1 MRHSLVVLG
10 LSLLVTVPAHAQP
23 ATPPEPPSPPAA
35 GSTPLL
41 LQHPSLSGTSIAFD
55 YAGEIWT
62 VPRSGGVAERIV
74 TGEDQLSH
82 PLFSPDGSR
91 IAFTGRYDGNTD
103 VYVVPAAG
111 GEPRRLTFHPGPDE
125 AVGWTPDGRSIL
137 FRSPRAVPRDL
148 DQLYVVSA
156 DSGVPAPL
164 PLPSGEEGSFSPDGS
179 QIAYSPI
186 NQWQPAWKGYRG
198 GQTARIWIARLSDS
212 HVTPIP
218 RPNSN
223 DRDPMWVGGKIYFL
237 SDRDGPTTLYAY
249 EPGSGT
255 VTRLVDNAHGFS
267 MASASAGPNGI
278 VIDHFGRLELFHTDT
293 GHLDTVP
300 VTVSADLPQVRP
312 HFEPVKPD
320 AIEHARI
327 TASGKRVVIEARGE
341 ILSVPA
347 DKGDVRN
354 LTQSPGVADR
364 DPAPSPDGRSVAYFS
379 DESGEYALQIRPA
392 DGLGAVRSISLG
404 QPGSF
409 FYDIHWSPDSKK
421 LVYHDKR
428 LILWMVDLSG
438 AAKPV
443 KVDTDRFDTPFFRF
457 DPAWSFDSRWI
468 TYTKQ
473 LPNHLHAAFAY
484 AIETGRATQLTD
496 GLSDVAFPR
505 FDRNGKYL
513 YFTASTSVGLGAG
526 WLDMSSMGRA
536 VDGAAYVMVL
546 RKDLPSPVAP
556 QSDEENASEEPRP
569 GPKSASTHPHDE
581 ARSDPAPNPVP
592 DASSETSSDLPAGPA
607 PDSDKPQGHSSPPA
621 RVTIDFDGLDQRI
634 MALPIERANFAG
646 LEVGAEG
653 VIYTLTKPSAQTD
666 EDLQN
671 HEDQPAQTLS
681 RFDFKKRANKALASD
696 VQSDSFSVSADG
708 THMLLERKK
717 DWIVAPADAPLKPA
731 GSDNPASPDNKD
743 AQHTLKLAQVSVRVD
758 PRAEWRQ
765 MFYETWRIE
774 RDFFY
779 DPRLHGLD
787 EQAAIRTYAPF
798 LPGLGA
804 RQDLNVLFQEM
815 TGHIAVGHTFI
826 RGGDLP
832 DQPKAKVGLLGADYV
847 VSDGNWKITRIL
859 RGENWNP
866 KLVAPLSQPG
876 IQVKEGEFLLAVNG
890 RPIPVDQEIY
900 AAFDGLADTRT
911 VLTVGPTADGKGARQ
926 VTVVPVASE
935 TALRLRTWMEQN
947 RRTVDV
953 LSGGKVAYVYLPD
966 TASGGFANFNRYYFA
981 QVGHQAAVIDERF
994 NHGGDIADYIID
1006 QLRRTPQMVNETREG
1021 EPIVEPAQAIFG
1033 PKVMIINEMSGSGG
1047 DALPWLFRKN
1057 KVGPLVGER
1066 TWGGLVGIGGYP
1078 KLVDGG
1084 TVTAPRWAIYG
1095 TQGQWEVEN
1104 TGIPPDIE
1112 VSADPE
1118 QIRKGHDPQLERAV
1132 AEAMTLLQ
1140 QNPLPTFVR
1149 PAAPDKHP
1157 ILPAPG

>member
-1 MRHSLVVLG
+1 MLS
-10 LSLLVTVPAHAQP
+10 LSLLATAPALAQP
-23 ATPPEPPSPPAA
+23 AVPAA
-35 GSTPLL
+35 GQSSQPPAGSPPLL
-41 LQHPSLSGTSIAFD
+41 LQHPTLSRTSIAFD

-62 VPRSGGVAERIV
+62 VPRAGGRAERLV
-74 TGEDQLSH
+74 SGEGQLSH
-82 PLFSPDGSR
+82 PIFSPDGSR

-103 VYVVPAAG
+103 VYVVPAEG
-111 GEPRRLTFHPGPDE
+111 GEPKRLTFHPGADE
-125 AVGWTPDGRSIL
+125 AVGWTPDSRSIL

-148 DQLYVVSA
+148 DQLYLVPA
-156 DSGVPAPL
+156 DGGVPTVL

-212 HVTPIP
+212 HVSPLP

-223 DRDPMWVGGKIYFL
+223 DRNPMWVGSSIYFL

-249 EPGSGT
+249 DPGGSGGGA
-255 VTRLVDNAHGFS
+255 TRLVDNAHGFS
-267 MASASAGPNGI
+267 MASASAGPDGI

-293 GHLDTVP
+293 RRLETVP
-300 VTVSADLPQVRP
+300 VTVTADLPQVRP
-312 HFEPVKPD
+312 HFETVKPD
-320 AIEHARI
+320 QIEHARI

-379 DESGEYALQIRPA
+379 DESGEYALRIRPA
-392 DGLGAVRSISLG
+392 DGLGTVRTIPLG
-404 QPGSF
+404 EPGSF
-409 FYDIHWSPDSKK
+409 FYGIQWSPDSKK

-443 KVDTDRFDTPFFRF
+443 RIDTDRYDTPFFRF

-468 TYTKQ
+468 AYTKQ

-484 AIETGRATQLTD
+484 SLDSSRATQLTD

-546 RKDLPSPVAP
+546 RKDLPSPIAP
-556 QSDEENASEEPRP
+556 QSDEESAADEPRP
-569 GPKSASTHPHDE
+569 GPRTASAHPSHDE
-581 ARSDPAPNPVP
+581 GGSDPVP
-592 DASSETSSDLPAGPA
+592 EPSSDASSSAPADADPARPHGPPPPPA
-607 PDSDKPQGHSSPPA
+607 P
-621 RVTIDFDGLDQRI
+621 VTIDLDGLDQRI
-634 MALPIERANFAG
+634 VALPIERANFAG
-646 LEVGAEG
+646 LEVGTEG
-653 VIYTLTKPSAQTD
+653 VVYTLTKPPAQTD
-666 EDLQN
+666 EDLQD
-671 HEDQPAQTLS
+671 HEDEPTQTLF
-681 RFDFKKRANKALASD
+681 RFDLKKRENKALASD
-696 VQSDSFSVSADG
+696 VKADSVSVSADG

-717 DWIVAPADAPLKPA
+717 DWIVAPADAPLKPEA
-731 GSDNPASPDNKD
+731 KD
-743 AQHTLKLAQVSVRVD
+743 AQHTLKLDQVSVWVD

-765 MFYETWRIE
+765 MFDETWRIE

-779 DPRLHGLD
+779 DPHLHGLD

-798 LPGLGA
+798 LAGLGA
-804 RQDLNVLFQEM
+804 RQDLNVLFAEM

-832 DQPKAKVGLLGADYV
+832 AQPKAAVGLLGADYA
-847 VSDGNWKITRIL
+847 VSDGHWRITRIL

-890 RPIPVDQEIY
+890 RPVSVDRELY
-900 AAFDGLADTRT
+900 AAFDGLASKRT
-911 VLTVGPTADGKGARQ
+911 VLTVGPTADGQGARQ

-935 TALRLRTWMEQN
+935 TALRLRSWMEQN
-947 RRTVDV
+947 RHTVDR

-1021 EPIVEPAQAIFG
+1021 EAIVEPAQAIFG

-1047 DALPWLFRKN
+1047 DALPWLFTKN

-1078 KLVDGG
+1078 KLMDGG

-1095 TQGQWEVEN
+1095 THGQWEVEN

-1118 QIRKGHDPQLERAV
+1118 RIRQGHDPQLERAV
-1132 AEAMTLLQ
+1132 DEAMSLLQ
-1140 QNPLPTFVR
+1140 KNPTPSFPR

-1157 ILPAPG
+1157 ILPAPS